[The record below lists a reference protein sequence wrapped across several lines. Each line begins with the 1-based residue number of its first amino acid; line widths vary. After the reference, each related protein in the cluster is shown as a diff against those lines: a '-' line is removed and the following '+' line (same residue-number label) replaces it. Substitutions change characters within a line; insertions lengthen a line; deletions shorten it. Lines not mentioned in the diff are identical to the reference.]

1 MALFYAS
8 LVAVVGVV
16 LVVVVVLRRYLAG
29 ADLTLKQRAAV
40 LMTAVERSRQTT
52 VHFTRM
58 LQYLLWPESGSS
70 GRISIYCG
78 LESSV
83 VPPPPEIIT
92 TLQIIDKHF
101 ALNIELSKQRKYF
114 RKAI

>member
-29 ADLTLKQRAAV
+29 ADLMLKQRAAV

-52 VHFTRM
+52 VHFTRI
-58 LQYLLWPESGSS
+58 LQCLLWPESGSS

-83 VPPPPEIIT
+83 VPPPPRDYYNSSNHRQT
-92 TLQIIDKHF
+92 F
-101 ALNIELSKQRKYF
+101 CA
-114 RKAI
+114 